1 MKKILF
7 FVFAAALYFNVQ
19 AQNDDAVEAYITQYK
34 QLAIDEMIR
43 TGVPA
48 SITLAQGILESNAG
62 QCDLT
67 RESNNHFGIK
77 CKEDWTGKVVY
88 HDDDRRGECFRRYNS
103 AEDSYRDHSDFLKK
117 RPNYAS
123 LFNIDVT
130 DYKDWAY
137 GLKKAGYATNPRYA
151 QSLITTIEK
160 YDLEQYTDVALT
172 QSNQL
177 NVASS
182 NVQSQQN
189 IEFSNASYVQNQHT
203 EQNAQQST
211 PVILNYSFNSV
222 FRINQTNVIYV
233 PKGTSLL
240 AIATQYDIP
249 YKKLLEYNDLDNVD
263 ILSEPT
269 LVYLDKK
276 PRSGA
281 KDFHVV
287 SANEN
292 LYDIAQE
299 EGVQLESLLA
309 YNNLQK
315 NIQPKTGDKI
325 LLRGANRKIF

>member
-7 FVFAAALYFNVQ
+7 LFFAAVAGFNMQ
-19 AQNDDAVEAYITQYK
+19 AQTNEAVEAYVTQYK

-48 SITLAQGILESNAG
+48 AITLAQGILESNAG
-62 QCDLT
+62 QCSLT
-67 RESNNHFGIK
+67 QQSNNHFGIK
-77 CKEDWTGKVVY
+77 CKEDWVGEVVY

-103 AEDSYRDHSDFLKK
+103 AEDSYRDHSDFLKN
-117 RPNYAS
+117 RPNYAP

-137 GLKKAGYATNPRYA
+137 GLKKAGYATNPAYA
-151 QSLITTIEK
+151 TSLITTIEK
-160 YDLEQYTDVALT
+160 YDLEQYTDIALN

-189 IEFSNASYVQNQHT
+189 IEFKNASYASNQDAP
-203 EQNAQQST
+203 QDNASYNDE
-211 PVILNYSFNSV
+211 ILKHPINSI
-222 FRINQTNVIYV
+222 FRINETNVLFANE
-233 PKGTSLL
+233 GTSLF
-240 AIATQYDIP
+240 AVATQYNIP

-263 ILSEPT
+263 ILQQPT
-269 LVYLDKK
+269 LIYLEKK
-276 PRSGA
+276 QKRGS
-281 KDFHVV
+281 KEYHVV
-287 SANEN
+287 SGNED

-299 EGVQLESLLA
+299 EGIQLESLLA

-315 NIQPKTGDKI
+315 NTQPKPGDKI
-325 LLRGANRKIF
+325 LLRGESRKLF